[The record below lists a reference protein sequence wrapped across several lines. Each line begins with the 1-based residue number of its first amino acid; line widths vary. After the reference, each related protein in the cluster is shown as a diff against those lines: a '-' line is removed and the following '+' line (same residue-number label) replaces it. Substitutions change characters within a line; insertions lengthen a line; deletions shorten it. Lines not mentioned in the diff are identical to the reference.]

1 MEKLGQV
8 RQRTGETIREYANR
22 FFENCNRLAGVED
35 ICMLVRVTNRLVLGS
50 TYYGTYFSIMMCVF
64 SSVYQIKNFEKI
76 PMLIRGKEKYMV
88 LISTR

>member
-22 FFENCNRLAGVED
+22 FFENRNRLAGVED
-35 ICMLVRVTNRLVLGS
+35 ICMLVQVTNRLVLGS